1 MNELLEPPEQT
12 AVLEPVERIKAA
24 PAPVR
29 PAPQKP
35 ARRVVDE
42 EDEDLF
48 ARHRKKLIAMVVIV
62 IGALAAVFALKDN
75 KPKQSK
81 APDRSVV
88 KIQLPPLP
96 PPPPPPPPPPAPKIE
111 QPKQE
116 MIKEEKPEDK
126 PPDDPKPADDPP
138 PLGTGIKGDG
148 PPDGFGLSGSGS
160 GRVGGTGVGG
170 GSRSKYGWYAGQVQ
184 RSVSDALRNHRK
196 TRNARFSGVEVRI
209 WPDPGTGRV
218 TRVSLSP
225 STGDAALDAA
235 IRDEVLGGL
244 QLQQPPP
251 EGMPAPIVMRINAR
265 RP

>member
-1 MNELLEPPEQT
+1 MNELLDPPEKT
-12 AVLEPVERIKAA
+12 AVLEPIERPKTVA
-24 PAPVR
+24 R
-29 PAPQKP
+29 PAPARPAAPKP

-48 ARHRKKLIAMVVIV
+48 VRHRKKLIAMAVLV
-62 IGALAAVFALKDN
+62 IGALVAVFAFKDN
-75 KPKQSK
+75 KPAQSK
-81 APDRSVV
+81 PPERSVV
-88 KIQLPPLP
+88 RVQLPPLP
-96 PPPPPPPPPPAPKIE
+96 PPPPPPPPKIE

-116 MIKEEKPEDK
+116 MIKEEKPEEK
-126 PPDDPKPADDPP
+126 PPEDNKPADDPP

-148 PPDGFGLSGSGS
+148 PPDGFGLNGSGT
-160 GRVGGTGVGG
+160 GRIGGTGAG
-170 GSRSKYGWYAGQVQ
+170 GSRSKFGWYGGQVQ
-184 RSVSDALRNHRK
+184 RAVREALSAHRK
-196 TRNARFSGVEVRI
+196 TRNAKFSGIEVRI
-209 WPDPGTGRV
+209 WPDASTGRI

-235 IRDEVLGGL
+235 IREEVLGGL